1 MKRVALIGCIVCA
14 VSAAVCTLDAKT
26 VTYTPDNSAIFLNPE
41 RGFLTEF
48 DHVVTKKKPHCVKG
62 KEQELKDNYIN
73 KDQVSLLLVL
83 YYLDN
88 FKNTAT
94 LPAEVLNAF
103 DEDMQVLRNLGMK
116 AILRFAYTEDYSG
129 EIGHDAPLSV
139 VRNHVAQYKSHWE
152 ANTDVIFVFQAGFV
166 GTWGEWYYTDHYGN
180 KDNVTNESRRAVVDT
195 LLAAVP
201 TNRCI
206 QMRTPLFKTS
216 YIGSTDPLTAEEA
229 YQNTPKARLAHHND
243 AFLENDNNL
252 GTYVDTTTEKPY
264 IAQET
269 LYVPIGGESCILD
282 PDVAAVNASPEA
294 TLAEM
299 SRLHWTF
306 IQNSYS
312 KVVTD
317 PWRENGTFNELNR
330 RLGYRYQLVSGTYSD
345 EVEPG
350 SPLSVQMQIR
360 NTGFAPLYNERPA
373 YIVLKDTGNPS
384 STVRLELASDPR
396 RWLPNGAVTTIN
408 EQLTVPV
415 TVPDGTYELYL
426 YLPDHSDKL
435 SADPRYAVRFANTD
449 VWDAETGMNRLNATV
464 TVASPATGAAQV
476 QALTRDNSAYDVLG
490 RRVGEG
496 HAEVVI
502 QNGHKELSIR

>member
-1 MKRVALIGCIVCA
+1 MRKILLAAFNLLLV
-14 VSAAVCTLDAKT
+14 AAVHAKT
-26 VTYTPDNSAIFLNPE
+26 VTYTPDNTSVFLNPE
-41 RGFLTEF
+41 RGFITEF

-62 KEQELKDNYIN
+62 KEQDLKDNYIN
-73 KDQVSLLLVL
+73 KDQISLLLVL

-94 LPAEVLNAF
+94 LPAEVLNGF

-116 AILRFAYTEDYSG
+116 AILRFAYTEDFSD

-139 VRNHVAQYKSHWE
+139 VQSHVAQYKSHWE
-152 ANTDVIFVFQAGFV
+152 ANADVIFVFQAGFV
-166 GTWGEWYYTDHYGN
+166 GTWGEWYYTDHFGN

-201 TNRCI
+201 AGRCI

-216 YIGSTDPLTAEEA
+216 YIGSTAPLTAEEA

-269 LYVPIGGESCILD
+269 LYVPIGGESCILE
-282 PDVAAVNASPEA
+282 PEVAAVNASHDA
-294 TLAEM
+294 TVAEM

-312 KVVTD
+312 KEVTD
-317 PWRENGTFNELNR
+317 PWRENGTFDELNR
-330 RLGYRYQLVSGTYSD
+330 NLGYRFQLVSGTYSD
-345 EVEPG
+345 EVEHG
-350 SPLSVQMQIR
+350 NPLSVQLQIR
-360 NTGFAPLYNERPA
+360 NAGYAPLYNERPA
-373 YIVLKDTGNPS
+373 YIVLKDINNPS
-384 STVRLELASDPR
+384 SLVSLRLVSDPR
-396 RWLPNGAVTTIN
+396 RWLPNGAVTTID
-408 EQLTVPV
+408 EQLEVPV
-415 TVPDGTYELYL
+415 SVMDGTYELYL
-426 YLPDHSDKL
+426 YLPDLSDKL
-435 SADPRYAVRFANTD
+435 SADPRYAVRFANMD

-464 TVASPATGAAQV
+464 TISSPTTGMAQA
-476 QALTRDNSAYDVLG
+476 QTFSCSDKAYDVLG
-490 RRVGEG
+490 RPVGDR
-496 HAEVVI
+496 HTEVVI
-502 QNGHKELSIR
+502 QNGQKELSIK